1 MLIIQR
7 VSVEVR
13 GELSTKPWLVRST
26 PHIWKEWINHTSITN
41 FKTVKNKSIFTKGS
55 NFFLQNVHAK
65 KSFPDLLN
73 SFEKKK
79 NELKKLKFSI

>member
-1 MLIIQR
+1 MHLK
-7 VSVEVR
+7 SVKYICKYALKTAKICTENTR
-13 GELSTKPWLVRST
+13 NALGNSKTSTTTL
-26 PHIWKEWINHTSITN
+26 
-41 FKTVKNKSIFTKGS
+41 KTVKNKSIFTKGS